1 MRRYW
6 SGYVEAFF
14 NIRHANIDI
23 EISER
28 KIFQYFELNTESEQY
43 MYVCGSVVL
52 EFFCLMHIIK
62 AHVTY
67 FRYHMGS
74 ASLVIFSFAF
84 IIFFIWKKKTFI
96 IKMQLKQL

>member
-6 SGYVEAFF
+6 SGHVEAFF

-23 EISER
+23 EIPER
-28 KIFQYFELNTESEQY
+28 KIFQYFELKTVSRSCY
-43 MYVCGSVVL
+43 MYVVL
-52 EFFCLMHIIK
+52 EFFCLMHIMK
-62 AHVTY
+62 ANVTY

-96 IKMQLKQL
+96 IKTQLKRL